1 MPASVDD
8 VLSGSVRAISAVAGV
23 HAVFG
28 ETAVRT
34 RLAALDRWTLV
45 ARRGGGSEPAVQRV
59 LAAAGAA
66 PSSAVE
72 IPPGLLNLAS
82 IESCMQA
89 RDPEMTIVACG
100 GGAVLDAGKLVRR
113 LAVSRPA
120 RSLICLPT
128 TCGSGAELTATA
140 SVWDGGCKRALSG
153 PDLKP
158 DLALYWPGLAG
169 RIWRPAAVAAY
180 WDALSHACE
189 SVWSV
194 QRTPESLALAE
205 AALIKLAR
213 DRPRPAAEMEA
224 SGVQQG
230 AALAGAAIAITSTG
244 LAHALSYP
252 FTAVR
257 NCPHGLAVGFWTA
270 VMAGPVYDDD
280 AVFRRALGQSL
291 GAPEHLA
298 GLWRASGARAFAAY
312 VSAAD
317 IRTID
322 VDALDPSRARLSR
335 FPWQAGWPAGLKA
348 RALALL
354 QAAS

>member
-1 MPASVDD
+1 MPALGDEAV
-8 VLSGSVRAISAVAGV
+8 SGALRAISAASSVQV
-23 HAVFG
+23 VFG
-28 ETAVRT
+28 ETAVRV
-34 RLAALDRWTLV
+34 RLAALDRWMLV
-45 ARRGGGSEPAVQRV
+45 ARRGGGSEIAVKQV
-59 LAAAGAA
+59 IAAAGTA
-66 PSSAVE
+66 PSRVVD
-72 IPPGLLNLAS
+72 IPPGLLTLAS
-82 IESCMQA
+82 IESCAQA

-113 LAVSRPA
+113 LAVPRPA
-120 RSLICLPT
+120 RSLICVPT

-213 DRPRPAAEMEA
+213 DRPRPGAEMEA

-252 FTAVR
+252 LTAAR

-270 VMAGPVYDDD
+270 VMAGPVCDDD
-280 AVFRRALGQSL
+280 AVFRRALGQSF
-291 GAPEHLA
+291 GAPDLLA
-298 GLWRASGARAFAAY
+298 GLWGASGARAFAGY

-317 IRTID
+317 IRAID
-322 VDALDPSRARLSR
+322 MDALDPSRARLSR
-335 FPWQAGWPAGLKA
+335 FPWHAGWPTGLKA

-354 QAAS
+354 EAAS